1 MFNPENYTEVQQRI
15 VESARELFVKRGLKR
30 TTVRDIASAAG
41 TNVAMVNYYFR
52 SKDNLFETIFEE
64 AFSLLTKRIFSIMN
78 SDLPFF
84 EMIREWVYSYYDTLM
99 EYPNM
104 PIFVLTELAQNPD
117 KLKEKF
123 NPLYTGQLYE
133 KVARRIREEVEKG
146 VIRELSAPDFFLNII
161 SLSIF
166 PFVGMPIAIQLLH
179 LSEEQYVAQLDRH
192 REYIVDF
199 IIQAIR
205 KDE

>member
-1 MFNPENYTEVQQRI
+1 MQRRI

-30 TTVRDIASAAG
+30 TTVRDIASTAG

-52 SKDNLFETIFEE
+52 SKDNLFETIFDE
-64 AFSLLTKRIFSIMN
+64 AFSILTKRIFSIMN

-123 NPLYTGQLYE
+123 NPLYPRQLYE
-133 KVARRIREEVEKG
+133 KVAGRIREEVEKG
-146 VIRELSAPDFFLNII
+146 VIRELSVPDFFLNLI

-166 PFVGMPIAIQLLH
+166 PFVGMPIAIQFLH
-179 LSEEQYVAQLDRH
+179 LSEEQYVEQLDRH

-205 KDE
+205 KEN